1 MKLYLSGW
9 GADLMEKALKQFAS
23 EGGVDGEHAKRLLE
37 RMEQCKELQKPHRP
51 T

>member
-9 GADLMEKALKQFAS
+9 EADLVEKALKQIEA
-23 EGGVDGEHAKRLLE
+23 EGGKDGEHARKLLE
-37 RMEQCKELQKPHRP
+37 RMEDCKQLQKPHKP